1 MSQDEINRLEWENPD
16 NWSGPDWAAIYFSK
30 QDSRSWVLK
39 KVPRMGWTLNL
50 GTRAGV
56 FWLIAIMGGLPGL
69 IVLVGVVLFFS
80 FLALGN

>member
-1 MSQDEINRLEWENPD
+1 MTRDDVNRAEWENPD

-30 QDSRSWVLK
+30 KDSRTWVRK
-39 KVPRMGWTLNL
+39 RIPRMGWTLNL

-69 IVLVGVVLFFS
+69 LVIIFGLVLLV
-80 FLALGN
+80 FLL